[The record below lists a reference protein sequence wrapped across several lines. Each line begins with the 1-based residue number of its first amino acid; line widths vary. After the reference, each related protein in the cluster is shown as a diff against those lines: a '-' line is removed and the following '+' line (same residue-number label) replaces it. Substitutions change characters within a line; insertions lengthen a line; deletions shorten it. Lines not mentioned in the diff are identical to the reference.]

1 MTLAIRGLFDML
13 ELSNLYQLVGDRR
26 LKTKFVCHYCALLNS
41 RLKMDDTFAN
51 AQKDGQGKEDS
62 LHSLSHDREL
72 SGDQE
77 LDYSQS
83 KSRRLIRRVN
93 SHQYLLLKVKQL
105 QRSKS
110 CIKDSFLRSIHVLDS
125 WIPKHIITIDEKYL
139 RRCLEFIHASTSQAV
154 PCNDSMYLDWGNRGF
169 FSDGLDIAEIG
180 NQNTCSL
187 AGFDF
192 DCQLAGT
199 GSVVNS
205 PAEQWIAGSIMGS
218 KSMVNI
224 LKSPLLRRYGAYDGD
239 GNFEKVISSDV
250 KGSICY
256 DFMDSPGGLS
266 SYSSHELDNRAQIPG
281 SHKYEPESLHKR
293 FVSMAST
300 NSTSSDQSSSSPSAA
315 VTRGTLQ
322 YTWKGGNPRFIFSL
336 DDQKVVYVANFYNVD
351 SADDK
356 ALEYIYLFHSR
367 KGGQEEH
374 MNHDKESRLVGQM
387 KVSTSFALCPNNCRI
402 MEREFVLF
410 GCYENSVGELQSSS
424 HDPRK
429 NKGLSSR
436 VVEVFRTNNSIKKRT
451 NSRFDGSV
459 GAILE
464 NSSWEP
470 IQQRD
475 NNMDA
480 LGGANLLENHL
491 PPNLEL
497 AAILVRDHLPEKRP
511 EKAGGWGLNFLKNE
525 AATQAKDTMK
535 SSVLSACCA
544 QDTSDCST
552 SIDILIPA
560 GLHGGPRTRNGGPS
574 SLIDRWR
581 SGGYCDCGGWDL
593 GCLLT
598 VLKSRSDNKEFSYS
612 ADMQGECKLINLFI
626 QGSENG
632 APPLR
637 MVNVHDGLYSVH
649 FNSTLSALQSFS
661 IAVAFIHSQK
671 VPRSNQNMYRS

>member
-1 MTLAIRGLFDML
+1 
-13 ELSNLYQLVGDRR
+13 
-26 LKTKFVCHYCALLNS
+26 
-41 RLKMDDTFAN
+41 
-51 AQKDGQGKEDS
+51 
-62 LHSLSHDREL
+62 
-72 SGDQE
+72 
-77 LDYSQS
+77 
-83 KSRRLIRRVN
+83 
-93 SHQYLLLKVKQL
+93 
-105 QRSKS
+105 
-110 CIKDSFLRSIHVLDS
+110 
-125 WIPKHIITIDEKYL
+125 
-139 RRCLEFIHASTSQAV
+139 
-154 PCNDSMYLDWGNRGF
+154 
-169 FSDGLDIAEIG
+169 
-180 NQNTCSL
+180 
-187 AGFDF
+187 
-192 DCQLAGT
+192 
-199 GSVVNS
+199 
-205 PAEQWIAGSIMGS
+205 
-218 KSMVNI
+218 
-224 LKSPLLRRYGAYDGD
+224 
-239 GNFEKVISSDV
+239 
-250 KGSICY
+250 
-256 DFMDSPGGLS
+256 
-266 SYSSHELDNRAQIPG
+266 
-281 SHKYEPESLHKR
+281 
-293 FVSMAST
+293 
-300 NSTSSDQSSSSPSAA
+300 
-315 VTRGTLQ
+315 
-322 YTWKGGNPRFIFSL
+322 
-336 DDQKVVYVANFYNVD
+336 
-351 SADDK
+351 
-356 ALEYIYLFHSR
+356 
-367 KGGQEEH
+367 
-374 MNHDKESRLVGQM
+374 
-387 KVSTSFALCPNNCRI
+387 

-525 AATQAKDTMK
+525 AVTQAKDTMK
-535 SSVLSACCA
+535 SSVLSPCCA

-593 GCLLT
+593 GCPLT

-637 MVNVHDGLYSVH
+637 MVNVHDVLRWMEGMCFLNGLSHVAPQERNMWIAGLFH
-649 FNSTLSALQSFS
+649 FNFGVGSSSTRLSFLCSLGLVDLVSSALKGKLEEEAWLISKAGWEVNDLGRVHILSILRGCETCFS
-661 IAVAFIHSQK
+661 ASITWQLLEKKVALRIRKESSRFPGPACTQK
-671 VPRSNQNMYRS
+671 TTSLHPGQGFQ

>member
-1 MTLAIRGLFDML
+1 L
-13 ELSNLYQLVGDRR
+13 ETEDENKV
-26 LKTKFVCHYCALLNS
+26 VCHYCALLDW

-51 AQKDGQGKEDS
+51 AQKDGLGKEDS

-72 SGDQE
+72 SGDHE
-77 LDYSQS
+77 LDCSQS
-83 KSRRLIRRVN
+83 KSSRLTRRVN
-93 SHQYLLLKVKQL
+93 SHQYLHLKVKQL

-110 CIKDSFLRSIHVLDS
+110 CIKDSFLRSIHVLDN

-139 RRCLEFIHASTSQAV
+139 RRCLEFIHASTSQAA
-154 PCNDSMYLDWGNRGF
+154 PCNASMYLDWGNMGF
-169 FSDGLDIAEIG
+169 FSDGLNIAKIG
-180 NQNTCSL
+180 NKNTCSS

-192 DCQLAGT
+192 DCPLAGT
-199 GSVVNS
+199 GSVVIS

-239 GNFEKVISSDV
+239 ANFEKVTSSDV

-256 DFMDSPGGLS
+256 DFMNSPGGLS
-266 SYSSHELDNRAQIPG
+266 SYSPHKLDNGAQTPG
-281 SHKYEPESLHKR
+281 SHKYESESLHKR
-293 FVSMAST
+293 FVSMSST
-300 NSTSSDQSSSSPSAA
+300 NSTCSDQSSSSLPAA
-315 VTRGTLQ
+315 VTQGTLQ
-322 YTWKGGNPRFIFSL
+322 CTWKGGNPHFIFSL
-336 DDQKVVYVANFYNVD
+336 DDQKVVYVANFYNVN

-356 ALEYIYLFHSR
+356 ALEYVYLFHSR
-367 KGGQEEH
+367 KGGQKEH
-374 MNHDKESRLVGQM
+374 MIHDKESRLVGQM
-387 KVSTSFALCPNNCRI
+387 NVSTSFSLCPNNCRI

-410 GCYENSVGELQSSS
+410 GCYENLVGELQSSS
-424 HDPRK
+424 HDLRK

-436 VVEVFRTNNSIKKRT
+436 VVEVFRTNNSFKKRT
-451 NSRFDGSV
+451 NSRFDGS

-470 IQQRD
+470 FQEREY
-475 NNMDA
+475 NMDA

-497 AAILVRDHLPEKRP
+497 AAILVKNHLPEKRP
-511 EKAGGWGLNFLKNE
+511 EKTGGWGLNFLKNT
-525 AATQAKDTMK
+525 AVTQAKDTMK
-535 SSVLSACCA
+535 SSVLSASCA
-544 QDTSDCST
+544 RDTGDCST

-593 GCLLT
+593 GCPLT
-598 VLKSRSDNKEFSYS
+598 VLKSRSANKEFSSS

-626 QGSENG
+626 QVSHTPCKLYPLILKVAIASAVSMDRKNSNG
-632 APPLR
+632 YNLLFFLVP
-637 MVNVHDGLYSVH
+637 
-649 FNSTLSALQSFS
+649 FFSFS
-661 IAVAFIHSQK
+661 F
-671 VPRSNQNMYRS
+671 QNL

>member
-1 MTLAIRGLFDML
+1 
-13 ELSNLYQLVGDRR
+13 
-26 LKTKFVCHYCALLNS
+26 
-41 RLKMDDTFAN
+41 MDDTFAN
-51 AQKDGQGKEDS
+51 AQKDGLGKEDS

-72 SGDQE
+72 SGDHE
-77 LDYSQS
+77 LDCSQS
-83 KSRRLIRRVN
+83 KSSRLTRRVN
-93 SHQYLLLKVKQL
+93 SHQYLHLKVKQL

-110 CIKDSFLRSIHVLDS
+110 CIKDSFLRSIHVLDN

-139 RRCLEFIHASTSQAV
+139 RRCLEFIHAGTSQAA
-154 PCNDSMYLDWGNRGF
+154 PCNASMYLDWGNMSF
-169 FSDGLDIAEIG
+169 FSDALNIAKIG
-180 NQNTCSL
+180 NQNTCSS

-192 DCQLAGT
+192 DCPLAGT
-199 GSVVNS
+199 GSVVIS

-218 KSMVNI
+218 ESMVNI

-239 GNFEKVISSDV
+239 ANFEKVTSSDV

-256 DFMDSPGGLS
+256 DDMNSPGGLS
-266 SYSSHELDNRAQIPG
+266 SYSPHKLDNGAQIPG
-281 SHKYEPESLHKR
+281 SHKYESESLHKR
-293 FVSMAST
+293 FVSMSST
-300 NSTSSDQSSSSPSAA
+300 NSTCSDQSSSSLPAA
-315 VTRGTLQ
+315 VTQGTLQ
-322 YTWKGGNPRFIFSL
+322 CTWKGGNPHFIFSL
-336 DDQKVVYVANFYNVD
+336 DDQKVVYVASFYHVN

-356 ALEYIYLFHSR
+356 ALEYVYLFHSR
-367 KGGQEEH
+367 KGGQREH
-374 MNHDKESRLVGQM
+374 MIHDKESRLVGQM
-387 KVSTSFALCPNNCRI
+387 NVSTSFSLCPNNCRI

-410 GCYENSVGELQSSS
+410 GCYENLVGELQSSS
-424 HDPRK
+424 QDLRK
-429 NKGLSSR
+429 NKGFSSR
-436 VVEVFRTNNSIKKRT
+436 VVEVFRTNNSFKKRT
-451 NSRFDGSV
+451 NSRFDGS

-470 IQQRD
+470 FQEREY
-475 NNMDA
+475 NMDA
-480 LGGANLLENHL
+480 LGGTNLLENHL

-497 AAILVRDHLPEKRP
+497 GAILVKNHLPEKRP
-511 EKAGGWGLNFLKNE
+511 EKTGGWGLNFLKNMAVPE
-525 AATQAKDTMK
+525 AKDTMK

-544 QDTSDCST
+544 RDTGDCST

-593 GCLLT
+593 GCPLT
-598 VLKSRSDNKEFSYS
+598 VLKSRSANKEFSSS

-637 MVNVHDGLYSVH
+637 MVNVHDGMYSVH
-649 FNSTLSALQSFS
+649 FQSTLSALQTFS

-671 VPRSNQNMYRS
+671 VPHSNQNMYRS